1 MCRWNS
7 WSPPSNTAPITNIPS
22 GTYGISAS
30 GYQAHGASLIYL
42 LTFGYNMH
50 PKQFVGLP
58 AWATSDRYEVNAK
71 LPEGG
76 RPTDAQLRIMVQNL
90 VKDRFGITLHIEK
103 RELSAYTIN
112 VGKGGLAGIKMTRS
126 ESQGS
131 NGGGSFAGSVPGKGV
146 MTMGNATMT
155 DMASLMQRVMLD
167 RPVVDQSGLTGR
179 YNIALKWAPDET
191 QFTQMNLRLAP
202 PPGADPLPDLVT
214 AFREQLG
221 MKLES
226 TKAPVD
232 VIVIDKV
239 SRPSEN

>member
-1 MCRWNS
+1 M
-7 WSPPSNTAPITNIPS
+7 PKLLFTA
-22 GTYGISAS
+22 
-30 GYQAHGASLIYL
+30 
-42 LTFGYNMH
+42 
-50 PKQFVGLP
+50 FVL
-58 AWATSDRYEVNAK
+58 
-71 LPEGG
+71 
-76 RPTDAQLRIMVQNL
+76 AQLAVAQTTWNGLSFRMSEDD
-90 VKDRFGITLHIEK
+90 VKK
-103 RELSAYTIN
+103 QMSARELSAYTIN
-112 VGKGGLAGIKMTRS
+112 VGKAGLAGIKMTRS

-131 NGGGSFAGSVPGKGV
+131 NGSGTFAGSVPGTGV

-191 QFTQMNLRLAP
+191 QFTQMNLMLAP
-202 PPGADPLPDLVT
+202 PPGADLDPLPDLVT
-214 AFREQLG
+214 AFQEQLG

-232 VIVIDKV
+232 VIVIDKI